1 MSFTARR
8 LKTGKAVAVQQRP
21 KISGLGRGLCSGEAF
36 ERLSAPKATCSLPAF
51 FERAAATRASDDLV
65 LFNLDSKSENVLLF
79 LRQENARFFDL
90 ERGLQIFRVSQEQR
104 TSPKAWKARFGLI
117 NSSSRRAINLSGQT
131 AFAPDLRIWLFQSN
145 SVLGVGA
152 RDKTGLGFE
161 SCCAAQAVY
170 QRPDCSTA
178 IK

>member
-1 MSFTARR
+1 M
-8 LKTGKAVAVQQRP
+8 AVQQRP

-36 ERLSAPKATCSLPAF
+36 ERLSEAFERLSAPKATCSLPAL

-90 ERGLQIFRVSQEQR
+90 ERALQIFRVSQEQR

-117 NSSSRRAINLSGQT
+117 NSLCGIVLHALKVWPFCRLQGRGRAL
-131 AFAPDLRIWLFQSN
+131 
-145 SVLGVGA
+145 
-152 RDKTGLGFE
+152 
-161 SCCAAQAVY
+161 
-170 QRPDCSTA
+170 
-178 IK
+178 